1 MNKFTL
7 DEAIKHCLEI
17 ASENEECAKYRPRMD
32 YYDEIPSAE
41 ECYQCASEY
50 RQIAK
55 WLTEFKETKRFLKL
69 AVEDIHELL
78 VERKDISI
86 RNTGR
91 GCMVCNYAA
100 NCNCCEICT
109 VINELKNWRHA
120 DEALK
125 LIGDDTNE

>member
-32 YYDEIPSAE
+32 YYDERPSAE

-55 WLTEFKETKRFLKL
+55 WLTEFKETKRLLKT
-69 AVEDIHELL
+69 VDYI
-78 VERKDISI
+78 RKDELMQYLEPLT
-86 RNTGR
+86 NTPGIVIKR
-91 GCMVCNYAA
+91 YVENMPTVDIQI
-100 NCNCCEICT
+100 EIEGEGLYL
-109 VINELKNWRHA
+109 NFEQ
-120 DEALK
+120 D
-125 LIGDDTNE
+125 GDNNA

>member
-17 ASENEECAKYRPRMD
+17 ASEKEECAKYRPRMD
-32 YYDEIPSAE
+32 YYDEILSVE

-55 WLTEFKETKRFLKL
+55 WLTEFKEAKRLLK
-69 AVEDIHELL
+69 VGVDDIHELL
-78 VERKDISI
+78 CDREDVSS
-86 RNTGR
+86 GR
-91 GCMVCNYAA
+91 GQACNVCSYIEL
-100 NCNCCEICT
+100 CNCCQTCT
-109 VINELKNWRHA
+109 VIDELKNWRYA

-125 LIGDDTNE
+125 LMGDEDNEH